1 MTTLH
6 LIHDVATV
14 FASAFVIALM
24 FAALVLAAPFVTLVS
39 LLCAA
44 GVFKSHGGVG
54 PRKTSSRALSRALST
69 PEPDDAGEPVKM
81 LFGNSS
87 GVFEALAAALERDA
101 ARARRRRVRRL
112 RWIQLRRALRE
123 ALRSRLAAI
132 TLGTWIAVALIRAW
146 EVIGHA

>member
-1 MTTLH
+1 MKTERGLKRG
-6 LIHDVATV
+6 LITAGLFVAG
-14 FASAFVIALM
+14 AALM
-24 FAALVLAAPFVTLVS
+24 ALALALAAPALALVAG
-39 LLCAA
+39 LCLA
-44 GVFKSHGGVG
+44 GVAASHGGIG
-54 PRKTSSRALSRALST
+54 PGKTSSRALSP

-123 ALRSRLAAI
+123 TMRSRLAAI
-132 TLGTWIAVALIRAW
+132 TAGVWIAVAIIRVW
-146 EVIGHA
+146 EESRHA

>member
-1 MTTLH
+1 MTPLH

-24 FAALVLAAPFVTLVS
+24 FAALVLAAPFVATVS

-54 PRKTSSRALSRALST
+54 PRKTSSRALST
-69 PEPDDAGEPVKM
+69 PEPDDDGEPVKM

-123 ALRSRLAAI
+123 AMRSRLAAI
-132 TLGTWIAVALIRAW
+132 TAGTWIALGLIRIW
-146 EVIGHA
+146 EGLQS

>member
-6 LIHDVATV
+6 LLHDVATV
-14 FASAFVIALM
+14 FASAFVVVLM
-24 FAALVLAAPFVTLVS
+24 FAALVLAAPFVATVS

-54 PRKTSSRALSRALST
+54 PRKTSSRALST

-87 GVFEALAAALERDA
+87 GVFEALAAALERAA

-123 ALRSRLAAI
+123 AMRSRLAAI
-132 TLGTWIAVALIRAW
+132 TAGVWIAVALIRAW

>member
-14 FASAFVIALM
+14 FATAFGIALM
-24 FAALVLAAPFVTLVS
+24 FAALVLAAPFVATVS

-54 PRKTSSRALSRALST
+54 PRKTSSRALST

-87 GVFEALAAALERDA
+87 GVFEALGRRLEKER
-101 ARARRRRVRRL
+101 RKARRRRVWRVRGRL
-112 RWIQLRRALRE
+112 MRRAWRE
-123 ALRSRLAAI
+123 VRRSRLAAI
-132 TLGTWIAVALIRAW
+132 TLGTWIAVALVRAW
-146 EVIGHA
+146 EGMGA

>member
-6 LIHDVATV
+6 LLHDVATV
-14 FASAFVIALM
+14 FATAFGVVLM
-24 FAALVLAAPFVTLVS
+24 FAVLVLAAPFVATVS

-112 RWIQLRRALRE
+112 RRRMIRRALRE
-123 ALRSRLAAI
+123 AVHSRLAAI
-132 TLGTWIAVALIRAW
+132 TLGTWIAVAVIRVCEGLAS
-146 EVIGHA
+146 

>member
-6 LIHDVATV
+6 LLHDVATV
-14 FASAFVIALM
+14 FASAFVLALM
-24 FAALVLAAPFVTLVS
+24 FAALVLAAPFVATVS

-54 PRKTSSRALSRALST
+54 PRKTSSRALST

-112 RWIQLRRALRE
+112 RWIQFRRALRE
-123 ALRSRLAAI
+123 AVHSRLAAV
-132 TLGTWIAVALIRAW
+132 TAGVWIAVALVRAW
-146 EVIGHA
+146 EGMQS